1 MEKVEAATARPA
13 SPLTERQEA
22 RRRRILR
29 ASAQLAGRG
38 GFDAVQMREVAES
51 SQVALGTL
59 YRYFPSKIHLLVAT
73 MQDQLEH
80 MHGTLRKRPP
90 AGETP
95 GERVAETLMRAFRAL
110 QREPHLA
117 DAMVRALTFADRS
130 VSPEVDQVS
139 RQTTA
144 IILDAM
150 GREHPTPAQ
159 LSAVRVIEHTW
170 HSALITWLSGRASI
184 AQVKVD
190 IETVC
195 RLIDLTDPETPHD
208 APRLAGL
215 PGALRPPRPGG
226 HGGAPRPS
234 RPRRHPRRRRLPG
247 PPGRHDPPGLPRRHR
262 RTGPRLA
269 PPRHGHLP
277 PRPGRRP
284 RPGWA
289 RGRRE
294 FPILPPDSK
303 ATDPA
308 WVPVRDT
315 NPGNLPSRIAEATG
329 SPEFITVSLDEHRL
343 CAVSEEEY
351 DYWVVRHTFGSG
363 APVAEV

>member
-1 MEKVEAATARPA
+1 MKSEAGTVGTSPA

-22 RRRRILR
+22 RRRRILH
-29 ASAQLAGRG
+29 ATAQLAGRG

-80 MHGTLRKRPP
+80 MHGTLRKKPP
-90 AGETP
+90 AGETAA
-95 GERVAETLMRAFRAL
+95 ERVAETLMRAFRAL

-150 GREHPTPAQ
+150 GLDQDPTPDQ

-184 AQVKVD
+184 AQVKID

-195 RLIDLTDPETPHD
+195 RLIDLPAE
-208 APRLAGL
+208 
-215 PGALRPPRPGG
+215 
-226 HGGAPRPS
+226 
-234 RPRRHPRRRRLPG
+234 RR
-247 PPGRHDPPGLPRRHR
+247 
-262 RTGPRLA
+262 
-269 PPRHGHLP
+269 
-277 PRPGRRP
+277 
-284 RPGWA
+284 
-289 RGRRE
+289 
-294 FPILPPDSK
+294 
-303 ATDPA
+303 
-308 WVPVRDT
+308 
-315 NPGNLPSRIAEATG
+315 
-329 SPEFITVSLDEHRL
+329 
-343 CAVSEEEY
+343 
-351 DYWVVRHTFGSG
+351 
-363 APVAEV
+363 

>member
-1 MEKVEAATARPA
+1 MPAEANPDKATKAAKEAKADKAAKQTAGADGARLSSPA

-22 RRRRILR
+22 RRRSILH
-29 ASAQLAGRG
+29 ATAQLACRG

-51 SQVALGTL
+51 SHVALGTL

-80 MHGTLRKRPP
+80 LHGTLGKRPP
-90 AGETP
+90 AGETA

-150 GREHPTPAQ
+150 GLEDPTAATAEQ

-184 AQVKVD
+184 AQVRID
-190 IETVC
+190 IETAS
-195 RLIDLTDPETPHD
+195 RLIDLT
-208 APRLAGL
+208 A
-215 PGALRPPRPGG
+215 
-226 HGGAPRPS
+226 
-234 RPRRHPRRRRLPG
+234 
-247 PPGRHDPPGLPRRHR
+247 
-262 RTGPRLA
+262 
-269 PPRHGHLP
+269 
-277 PRPGRRP
+277 
-284 RPGWA
+284 
-289 RGRRE
+289 
-294 FPILPPDSK
+294 
-303 ATDPA
+303 
-308 WVPVRDT
+308 
-315 NPGNLPSRIAEATG
+315 AEAER
-329 SPEFITVSLDEHRL
+329 P
-343 CAVSEEEY
+343 
-351 DYWVVRHTFGSG
+351 
-363 APVAEV
+363 

>member
-1 MEKVEAATARPA
+1 MPTEANRDKAARAATTDKAGKAAVTGTGTARPAPA

-29 ASAQLAGRG
+29 ACAQLAGRG

-73 MQDQLEH
+73 MQDQLETL
-80 MHGTLRKRPP
+80 HGTLRKKPP

-95 GERVAETLMRAFRAL
+95 AERVAETLMRAFRAL

-139 RQTTA
+139 RRTTT

-150 GREHPTPAQ
+150 ELTDPTPEQ

-170 HSALITWLSGRASI
+170 HSTLITWLSGRASI
-184 AQVKVD
+184 AQVRID

-195 RLIDLTDPETPHD
+195 RLMDLT
-208 APRLAGL
+208 AP
-215 PGALRPPRPGG
+215 
-226 HGGAPRPS
+226 
-234 RPRRHPRRRRLPG
+234 
-247 PPGRHDPPGLPRRHR
+247 
-262 RTGPRLA
+262 
-269 PPRHGHLP
+269 
-277 PRPGRRP
+277 
-284 RPGWA
+284 
-289 RGRRE
+289 
-294 FPILPPDSK
+294 K
-303 ATDPA
+303 
-308 WVPVRDT
+308 
-315 NPGNLPSRIAEATG
+315 
-329 SPEFITVSLDEHRL
+329 SPTTADDH
-343 CAVSEEEY
+343 
-351 DYWVVRHTFGSG
+351 
-363 APVAEV
+363 

>member
-1 MEKVEAATARPA
+1 MPAHAPTTRPA
-13 SPLTERQEA
+13 TSPLTERQEE

-29 ASAQLAGRG
+29 ASTQLAGRG
-38 GFDAVQMREVAES
+38 GFDAVQMREVAEA

-59 YRYFPSKIHLLVAT
+59 YRYFPSKIHLLVAI

-90 AGETP
+90 AGASAA
-95 GERVAETLMRAFRAL
+95 ERVAETLMRAFRGL
-110 QREPHLA
+110 QREPLLA

-150 GREHPTPAQ
+150 GLQDPGPAQ

-195 RLIDLTDPETPHD
+195 RLIDLTEADT
-208 APRLAGL
+208 A
-215 PGALRPPRPGG
+215 
-226 HGGAPRPS
+226 
-234 RPRRHPRRRRLPG
+234 G
-247 PPGRHDPPGLPRRHR
+247 PP
-262 RTGPRLA
+262 A
-269 PPRHGHLP
+269 P
-277 PRPGRRP
+277 
-284 RPGWA
+284 
-289 RGRRE
+289 
-294 FPILPPDSK
+294 
-303 ATDPA
+303 
-308 WVPVRDT
+308 
-315 NPGNLPSRIAEATG
+315 
-329 SPEFITVSLDEHRL
+329 
-343 CAVSEEEY
+343 
-351 DYWVVRHTFGSG
+351 
-363 APVAEV
+363 